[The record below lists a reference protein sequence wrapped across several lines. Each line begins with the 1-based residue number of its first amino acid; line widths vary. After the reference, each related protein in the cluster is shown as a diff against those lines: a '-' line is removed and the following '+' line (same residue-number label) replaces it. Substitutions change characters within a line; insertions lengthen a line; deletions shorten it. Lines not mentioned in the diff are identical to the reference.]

1 MICYGQ
7 AVLDLAD
14 ELVDAYADTF
24 SAPPWNED
32 AETIRQFAVRLQ
44 SDSRRRGFR
53 TALAQ
58 SATGIDGFATG
69 WLTPATFPKDRG
81 YAQVAA
87 QLGPARVRELLT
99 GALEIDELAVRPYAR
114 GHGTGRTLLTEITAD
129 APDRR
134 AWLLTSRL
142 ATDTVATY
150 RRLGWHEVTARPGT
164 QTGVIVFLSPGHPG
178 AEGVSGGSGPGPR

>member
-14 ELVDAYADTF
+14 ELVDAYADVF

-32 AETIRQFAVRLQ
+32 AETIRQFASRLQ
-44 SDSRRRGFR
+44 ADVRRRGFR
-53 TALAQ
+53 TAISQ
-58 SATGIDGFATG
+58 SEAGIDGFATG
-69 WLTPATFPKDRG
+69 WITPAAFPKNRA

-87 QLGPARVRELLT
+87 QLGAGRVKELLS

-114 GHGTGRTLLTEITAD
+114 GHGTGRALLTEITAD

-150 RRLGWHEVTARPGT
+150 RRLGWHEVPALPGT
-164 QTGVIVFLSPGHPG
+164 ETGVIVFLSPEHPN
-178 AEGVSGGSGPGPR
+178 R

>member
-14 ELVDAYADTF
+14 ELVDAYADVF

-32 AETIRQFAVRLQ
+32 EETIRQFAVRLQ
-44 SDSRRRGFR
+44 ADARRRGFR

-58 SATGIDGFATG
+58 STAGIDGFATG
-69 WLTPATFPKDRG
+69 WLTPASFPKARG
-81 YAQVAA
+81 YTQVAA
-87 QLGPARVRELLT
+87 QLGPERVRELLT
-99 GALEIDELAVRPYAR
+99 GALEIGELAVRPYAR
-114 GHGTGRTLLTEITAD
+114 GHGTGRALLTEITAD

-164 QTGVIVFLSPGHPG
+164 QTGVIVFLSPDHPG
-178 AEGVSGGSGPGPR
+178 R